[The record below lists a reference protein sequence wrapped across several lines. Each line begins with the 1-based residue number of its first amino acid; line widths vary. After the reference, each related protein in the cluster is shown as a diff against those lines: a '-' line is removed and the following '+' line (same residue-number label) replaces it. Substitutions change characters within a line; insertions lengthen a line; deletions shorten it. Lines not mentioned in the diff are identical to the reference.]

1 MKLITHEVDDCLR
14 YTVVIPTASYTSGVS
29 TIISRLTSSDAT
41 DTCAVASNINAYNF
55 WSNQKGVSTY
65 MGINAFVTLHADSD
79 DDDDKDGMPS
89 SACVPTCPPACGAG
103 CAGRCLND
111 TPMLEMTHWRLK

>member
-1 MKLITHEVDDCLR
+1 
-14 YTVVIPTASYTSGVS
+14 
-29 TIISRLTSSDAT
+29 
-41 DTCAVASNINAYNF
+41 VASNINAYNF

-65 MGINAFVTLHADSD
+65 MGINAFVTMHADSD